1 LLGITNPDRAATVR
15 ERLFGLLR
23 SDRRIYGN
31 SGRLLTARLFFFEF
45 VVDGNLFQVFG
56 FKDLVAIHAA
66 DIVNPIAA
74 HQEFRARV
82 ITDRHTNRISLF

>member
-1 LLGITNPDRAATVR
+1 MKWPLSIAGVHLWG
-15 ERLFGLLR
+15 
-23 SDRRIYGN
+23 SQSYRRVQFEK